1 MEGNSSSTLKDML
14 KSPSP
19 PKPVLARSDQ
29 FTPATWADP
38 VFSQTPEKPP
48 LLLVIN
54 FLTFLLTRVPL
65 SSLIDSFDAAFP
77 YSSSSSSSCLFSH
90 SDLQSEASSDH
101 EKEEVIMVFGNST
114 RKDGVFPPPISSLEL
129 FNKGMRYSYLNYE
142 EEDDTLVLE
151 EIRIPHGDILRANRS
166 GGRLRLAFVISD
178 GESSDMEEEEEINE
192 NAG

>member
-1 MEGNSSSTLKDML
+1 MEGNSSSALKDML

-38 VFSQTPEKPP
+38 VFSNPRETSIVAGDQFSDLSLDES
-48 LLLVIN
+48 
-54 FLTFLLTRVPL
+54 PL
-65 SSLIDSFDAAFP
+65 SSLNSFDAAFP
-77 YSSSSSSSCLFSH
+77 YSSSSSSSCLFCH

-142 EEDDTLVLE
+142 EDDDTLVLE

>member
-1 MEGNSSSTLKDML
+1 MEGNSSSALKDIML

-38 VFSQTPEKPP
+38 VFSNPRETSIVAGDQFSDLSLDES
-48 LLLVIN
+48 
-54 FLTFLLTRVPL
+54 PL
-65 SSLIDSFDAAFP
+65 SSLNSFHAAFP
-77 YSSSSSSSCLFSH
+77 YSSSSH

-142 EEDDTLVLE
+142 EDDTLVLE

>member
-19 PKPVLARSDQ
+19 PKPV
-29 FTPATWADP
+29 TPATWADP
-38 VFSQTPEKPP
+38 VFSKPPEKPP

-54 FLTFLLTRVPL
+54 FLTFLLTRVLL
-65 SSLIDSFDAAFP
+65 SSLINSFDAAFP
-77 YSSSSSSSCLFSH
+77 YSSSSSSVKPVL
-90 SDLQSEASSDH
+90 
-101 EKEEVIMVFGNST
+101 IT
-114 RKDGVFPPPISSLEL
+114 RKRRSSWFSGIQPEKMEFFPPPISSLEL

-142 EEDDTLVLE
+142 EDDDTLVLE

-178 GESSDMEEEEEINE
+178 GESSDMEEEEEISE

>member
-1 MEGNSSSTLKDML
+1 MEGNSSSTLKNML

-38 VFSQTPEKPP
+38 VFSNPRETSIVAGDQFSDLSLDES
-48 LLLVIN
+48 
-54 FLTFLLTRVPL
+54 PL
-65 SSLIDSFDAAFP
+65 SSLNSFDAAFP

-90 SDLQSEASSDH
+90 SDLQSDQASSDH
-101 EKEEVIMVFGNST
+101 EKEEIIMVFGNST

-142 EEDDTLVLE
+142 EDDDTLVLE